1 MYLEQDQKLD
11 QFSYFTL
18 AMRKLKRCSA
28 TFTISS
34 QYMDF
39 WDDSFQDVY
48 KASEMACN
56 KVTSLHFY

>member
-1 MYLEQDQKLD
+1 MFLEQDQKLD

-18 AMRKLKRCSA
+18 AMRKLKKCSA

-39 WDDSFQDVY
+39 YDDPFHDVH
-48 KASEMACN
+48 KASEVACN
-56 KVTSLHFY
+56 KVTSINFY

>member
-1 MYLEQDQKLD
+1 MFLEQDQKLD

-18 AMRKLKRCSA
+18 AMRKLKKM
-28 TFTISS
+28 FTISS

-39 WDDSFQDVY
+39 CDDSFQDVY

-56 KVTSLHFY
+56 KVTSFHFY